1 MSLTAQE
8 PAGVPMRQ
16 IPRRYVALGL
26 IVVAIILLS
35 ALVLIRDH
43 TTPDGTT
50 SVETFTLAPPG
61 LLVAIHHVPATVT
74 DAVGVTSAAN
84 PVTAPRPTG
93 NPALWEENTTGV
105 MALPVVFFYGAEF
118 APYAAA
124 ERWPLVVAL
133 ERFGSFHQ
141 LGLMQSSVTVAFPN
155 VSSFTFW
162 HSTYS
167 SPWLSLRTVE
177 RYSSQN
183 LTGGGY
189 ASLQRPDARE
199 AASVA
204 AYDTS
209 PTTFPL
215 LDIANRY
222 TLVGSSFTPSVLN
235 NLSQAQIVASLSEP
249 TSPVTQAVVAA
260 ANEITAA
267 ICSVDG
273 ERPGAV
279 CSARGVAAADQ
290 KMQIPG
296 SGAGSG

>member
-1 MSLTAQE
+1 MSLTTQE

-26 IVVAIILLS
+26 IVVAVILLG
-35 ALVLIRDH
+35 ALVLIRDNA
-43 TTPDGTT
+43 TPDGTT
-50 SVETFTLAPPG
+50 SVETFTLAPPA
-61 LLVAIHHVPATVT
+61 LLTAIDHVPDAVV
-74 DAVGVTSAAN
+74 DAVGVTSPAN
-84 PVTAPRPTG
+84 TITAPRATG

-105 MALPVVFFYGAEF
+105 QALPVVFFYGAEF
-118 APYAAA
+118 APYAGA

-133 ERFGSFHQ
+133 SRFGTFHQ
-141 LGLMQSSVTVAFPN
+141 LGLMQSSLTVAFPN

-209 PTTFPL
+209 PSTFPL

-222 TLVGSSFTPSVLN
+222 TLVGSAFTPSVLN
-235 NLSQAQIVASLSEP
+235 NLTQAQITATLTEP
-249 TSPVTQAVVAA
+249 TSPVTQAVVTA

-273 ERPGAV
+273 ERPGSV
-279 CSARGVAAADQ
+279 CSARGVEAADQ
-290 KMQIPG
+290 KMQINQAADG
-296 SGAGSG
+296 